1 MFNENIHILKL
12 ILEYRIGD
20 RITVTDRLQA
30 QAKTALLSLES
41 QKPSTNI
48 PMAGAKPP
56 QICPHYGKEIVI
68 RDGGEE
74 DIIHGCHVEGKLR
87 HR

>member
-1 MFNENIHILKL
+1 MFNETVHILKL
-12 ILEYRIGD
+12 ITEYKPGD
-20 RITVTDRLQA
+20 RLSITHRLHEM
-30 QAKTALLSLES
+30 AKTALLSLES

-48 PMAGAKPP
+48 PMAGGVPP

-68 RDGGEE
+68 RDTGEE
-74 DIIHGCHVEGKLR
+74 NVIHNCHCEGKLR